1 MPPLLLS
8 GILILTTAPRARA
21 HTVRAKLPSI
31 SIDDVKVQEGDSGS
45 SKLVFKVT
53 LSRRATVTVHYRTS
67 GGTATKKD
75 FHAVHGTIH
84 FSGSSASRKITVKV
98 IGDALHEPD
107 ETLSLHLT
115 NPTRARIVDGVGR
128 GTILDDDVL
137 GGAGPAFSI
146 GDYTVT
152 EGNLGTTDA
161 VFDVTVSSSSSTPM
175 TVDFATVNGSA
186 SFASDYDPAGGT
198 LTFAPGETSKQVV
211 VKVTGDTTAETNEKF
226 SVNLTNAIG
235 ATIADAIGLGTIT
248 DDDSGQTANPS
259 FTIANVTVTEGNS
272 GTVNAVF
279 TPTLSAPST
288 NTVTLNYATAPGSA
302 TAPADYTSTSG
313 TLTFNPG
320 ETTQQIVVLVQGD
333 TVSEAN
339 ETFAVNLSGATNATI
354 ADNSALGTITDN
366 DTSTITIAAATVTE
380 GNSGTV
386 SAAFNVTL
394 STPTSSTVT
403 VDWATANGSATANG
417 DYMANNGT
425 VAFNPGEVSKQ
436 IVVQVVGDVAVE
448 PSETYSVNLSNPTNA
463 TIAGTG
469 FGLGTITD
477 DDARTLSIGN
487 NTFTEV
493 DAGLTNV
500 SFIVTLSASSGNTV
514 TVNYATADGSAT
526 APSDYVSVSGTVTFN
541 PGETTKTIIVQIA
554 GDFVVEPNE
563 TYSVS
568 LSNPT
573 NATITGSGI
582 GLGTITNDD

>member
-1 MPPLLLS
+1 MRRGKRNARSNVRSEPRTGRRLVALAMPPLLLS

-84 FSGSSASRKITVKV
+84 FGGSSASRKITVKV

-302 TAPADYTSTSG
+302 TA
-313 TLTFNPG
+313 
-320 ETTQQIVVLVQGD
+320 
-333 TVSEAN
+333 
-339 ETFAVNLSGATNATI
+339 
-354 ADNSALGTITDN
+354 
-366 DTSTITIAAATVTE
+366 
-380 GNSGTV
+380 
-386 SAAFNVTL
+386 
-394 STPTSSTVT
+394 
-403 VDWATANGSATANG
+403 NG